1 MIILDSILLFQVL
14 EFICL
19 TYFVLLIIP
28 RNSHERQATQCF
40 TLPRISPI
48 KEDGD
53 TVEIIVDCWSKYR
66 VKVRKNRRFFVCYV
80 FFPLGGRKGGEEL
93 ERGTRNYRVQAFSM
107 PGSLSWVALSF
118 RRGGIEVNGRADRT
132 KPRATPSG
140 SLADAGNS
148 PIS

>member
-1 MIILDSILLFQVL
+1 METRSKLS
-14 EFICL
+14 
-19 TYFVLLIIP
+19 LI
-28 RNSHERQATQCF
+28 A
-40 TLPRISPI
+40 
-48 KEDGD
+48 
-53 TVEIIVDCWSKYR
+53 CWSKYR

>member
-40 TLPRISPI
+40 TSPRISPI

-53 TVEIIVDCWSKYR
+53 TVEIIVDCLLVEISSESTEEPPVFR
-66 VKVRKNRRFFVCYV
+66 MLRFFSIRGKKKREGVGKRDKKLSCAS
-80 FFPLGGRKGGEEL
+80 FFNARLPLLGRSFIPTGRN
-93 ERGTRNYRVQAFSM
+93 RGQRES
-107 PGSLSWVALSF
+107 
-118 RRGGIEVNGRADRT
+118 
-132 KPRATPSG
+132 
-140 SLADAGNS
+140 
-148 PIS
+148 

>member
-80 FFPLGGRKGGEEL
+80 FFPLGGRKGGEEGVGKRDKKL
-93 ERGTRNYRVQAFSM
+93 SCASFFNARLPLLGRSFIPTGRNRGQRES
-107 PGSLSWVALSF
+107 
-118 RRGGIEVNGRADRT
+118 
-132 KPRATPSG
+132 
-140 SLADAGNS
+140 
-148 PIS
+148 